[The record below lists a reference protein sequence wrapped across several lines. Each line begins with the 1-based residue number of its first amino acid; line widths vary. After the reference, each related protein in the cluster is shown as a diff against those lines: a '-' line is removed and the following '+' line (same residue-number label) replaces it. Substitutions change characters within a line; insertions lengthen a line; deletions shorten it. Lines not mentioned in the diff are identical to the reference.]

1 MDPQS
6 ITDLQQKLRLAFFD
20 DDRDEITRISA
31 DATVVKPV
39 GIATG
44 NGEGSRRRI
53 RTRIAFQNPVAQVVV
68 AILRGHGPFATPDRI
83 QAPSV
88 FARHCE
94 IGLRHSEQPVRE

>member
-39 GIATG
+39 GFATG

-68 AILRGHGPFATPDRI
+68 AILRGHGPFATPERLEVKVTTPCPLEVKND
-83 QAPSV
+83 
-88 FARHCE
+88 
-94 IGLRHSEQPVRE
+94 SE